1 MSVGSLLDPNFL
13 GTPGMRAEFRRLRG
27 EEPVAWRPLGDD
39 GFWVVSRHADIVA
52 ASCDPTTFSSERG
65 GTFLYDIQT
74 GQEGAL
80 LFTDPP
86 EHRRLRASVAGFFSG
101 DAVKRLGGWM
111 RAESRALVR
120 HGLERGEVDFVSEL
134 AADLPLNTIGELLRI
149 SPPQRRRLLAM
160 ADELVAAGANGGD
173 RQARATQAL
182 GSFGLELARERRSR
196 GDADLLGAMLRGAGG
211 GQGMPDTE
219 FAGMF
224 VQLTGAATETTRSA
238 LTKIVL
244 HLAEDP
250 GLTEDLQRSPESI
263 RLFIEECLRWY
274 PPIYYQRRTATRDV
288 DFGGVAIRAGD
299 KVALYY
305 ASANFD
311 DEVFAEPD
319 RFIPD
324 RKPNPHLSFGVGEH
338 ICLGLKMARLEL
350 RVFLEEFLAR
360 VGRVEVAQPPTVE
373 RTTES
378 ASVRHARV
386 RLVAA

>member
-1 MSVGSLLDPNFL
+1 
-13 GTPGMRAEFRRLRG
+13 
-27 EEPVAWRPLGDD
+27 
-39 GFWVVSRHADIVA
+39 
-52 ASCDPTTFSSERG
+52 
-65 GTFLYDIQT
+65 
-74 GQEGAL
+74 
-80 LFTDPP
+80 
-86 EHRRLRASVAGFFSG
+86 
-101 DAVKRLGGWM
+101 
-111 RAESRALVR
+111 
-120 HGLERGEVDFVSEL
+120 
-134 AADLPLNTIGELLRI
+134 
-149 SPPQRRRLLAM
+149 
-160 ADELVAAGANGGD
+160 
-173 RQARATQAL
+173 
-182 GSFGLELARERRSR
+182 
-196 GDADLLGAMLRGAGG
+196 
-211 GQGMPDTE
+211 
-219 FAGMF
+219 MF